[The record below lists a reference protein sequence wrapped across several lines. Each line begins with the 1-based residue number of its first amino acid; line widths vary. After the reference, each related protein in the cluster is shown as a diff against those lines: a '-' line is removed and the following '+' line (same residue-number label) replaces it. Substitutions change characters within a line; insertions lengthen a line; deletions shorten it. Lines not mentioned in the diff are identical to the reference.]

1 MLTATYSPEDNKF
14 RLYPSQRLDSET
26 YARVKAAGFK
36 WAPKQELF
44 VAPMWTPGREDLL
57 IELCGEIGDEDTSL
71 VERAEQRAERFGDY
85 SDKREAEAHRAHA
98 AVAAIAD
105 NIPLGQPILVGH
117 SSERRA
123 RKDAERIRSGMSKA
137 VNLWRTSEYWERR
150 AADALS
156 HAKYKEMPGVRA
168 RRIKTLEA
176 DLRKC
181 QREQAEA
188 EKWLKCWSL
197 EGLTVEQGIK
207 IANHCWLRLPRKE
220 GDKPDFDGQ
229 PSAYDALTNYH
240 PTLYAPRTLA
250 EVVEHAKAI
259 YPRSIAHSQ
268 RWVEHYQNRIA
279 YERAMLAEAGGLK
292 ADKFAFEVGGEVLVG
307 HNWVIIK
314 RINRKAGRVLSL
326 STNGRYG
333 GVVPAEEVSDY
344 RAPSVEQ
351 TAKVKAAIKAPP
363 LCNYPGEGFAHITAE
378 QWDKL
383 PKEYRSCGASERSSG
398 RIAATDTT
406 GAHRV
411 RCAMG
416 CFLPR
421 ELAAGKGDMWRH
433 TYHHVY
439 ITDQKRVDPPAR
451 GDAPK
456 AVLPAPDVDWEVLQR
471 ETAARAASAAKRQA
485 KEAAGQA
492 FEGMRETLKAG
503 VQVVSAPQ
511 LFPTPDDVAAR
522 MVELAR
528 LEPGECVLEPSAGT
542 GSIVRAV
549 LKAVDTEVLA
559 YEINQG
565 LASQLG
571 KSFPSYKL
579 QVRCQ
584 DFLEVTDFQDCYPAV
599 LMNPPFANGA
609 DIKHIKHALTFVAP
623 GGRLV
628 AICANG
634 PRQHEVLRPLASHW
648 EELPAGTFEGT
659 GVRAALLVIEKA
671 ADAQAVAA

>member
-1 MLTATYSPEDNKF
+1 M
-14 RLYPSQRLDSET
+14 
-26 YARVKAAGFK
+26 
-36 WAPKQELF
+36 
-44 VAPMWTPGREDLL
+44 
-57 IELCGEIGDEDTSL
+57 
-71 VERAEQRAERFGDY
+71 
-85 SDKREAEAHRAHA
+85 
-98 AVAAIAD
+98 
-105 NIPLGQPILVGH
+105 
-117 SSERRA
+117 
-123 RKDAERIRSGMSKA
+123 
-137 VNLWRTSEYWERR
+137 
-150 AADALS
+150 
-156 HAKYKEMPGVRA
+156 
-168 RRIKTLEA
+168 
-176 DLRKC
+176 
-181 QREQAEA
+181 
-188 EKWLKCWSL
+188 
-197 EGLTVEQGIK
+197 
-207 IANHCWLRLPRKE
+207 
-220 GDKPDFDGQ
+220 
-229 PSAYDALTNYH
+229 
-240 PTLYAPRTLA
+240 
-250 EVVEHAKAI
+250 
-259 YPRSIAHSQ
+259 
-268 RWVEHYQNRIA
+268 
-279 YERAMLAEAGGLK
+279 
-292 ADKFAFEVGGEVLVG
+292 
-307 HNWVIIK
+307 
-314 RINRKAGRVLSL
+314 
-326 STNGRYG
+326 
-333 GVVPAEEVSDY
+333 
-344 RAPSVEQ
+344 
-351 TAKVKAAIKAPP
+351 
-363 LCNYPGEGFAHITAE
+363 
-378 QWDKL
+378 
-383 PKEYRSCGASERSSG
+383 
-398 RIAATDTT
+398 
-406 GAHRV
+406 
-411 RCAMG
+411 
-416 CFLPR
+416 
-421 ELAAGKGDMWRH
+421 
-433 TYHHVY
+433 
-439 ITDQKRVDPPAR
+439 
-451 GDAPK
+451 

-471 ETAARAASAAKRQA
+471 DTAARAASAAKRQA